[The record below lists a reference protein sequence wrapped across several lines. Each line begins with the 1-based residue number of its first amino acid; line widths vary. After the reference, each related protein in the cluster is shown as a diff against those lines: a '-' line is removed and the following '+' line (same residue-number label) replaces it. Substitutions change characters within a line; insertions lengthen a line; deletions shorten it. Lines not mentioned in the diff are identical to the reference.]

1 MINQAV
7 YDKLV
12 AQFEAYFGKKPEVV
26 SYAPGR
32 IEVLGNHTDYNE
44 GFVFSA
50 AINSGTFFAI
60 APNTLGK
67 NRVVAGDLMH
77 EVSFPL
83 SGAKPVK
90 TDTWA
95 NYVIG
100 TVAGLDNI
108 KPQTT
113 GFDGMFLG
121 NVPMGFGLSSSAAL
135 EMCTAKAVCELYGIQ
150 ADTVTLAKIGQAA
163 EHDYA
168 GCSCGLLDQISS
180 LCGAYGKLVKTDF
193 RTLKVET
200 VDIGP
205 DVCFLMCN
213 PHAKHALVDGQYN
226 TRRKACEDAARFF
239 AKTLSHPVTALRD
252 VSMAEWEAYK
262 DGLDPVVANRAAHPI
277 GEDERVLKGAAL
289 LEAGD
294 LAAFGQ
300 LLFDSHESSRVMFE
314 NSCKELDDVVAIART
329 VPGVLGARLSG
340 GGFGGS
346 VVVLVNARDAET
358 AAKAIASAY
367 AAKVGGGATCE
378 VSRIQPSQGASIVYS
393 TVAH

>member
-1 MINQAV
+1 MLNQAV
-7 YDKLV
+7 YDELIAK
-12 AQFEAYFGKKPEVV
+12 FEATYGKKPQVV

-44 GFVFSA
+44 GYVFST
-50 AINSGTFFAI
+50 AINYGTFFAI
-60 APNTLGK
+60 VPNDLGV
-67 NRVVAGDLMH
+67 NRVTAGDLMH
-77 EVSFPL
+77 TVTFPL
-83 SGAKPVK
+83 EGAKPV
-90 TDTWA
+90 TEDTWA

-100 TVAGLDNI
+100 TVAGLAKI
-108 KPQTT
+108 KPQTA

-135 EMCTAKAVCELYGIQ
+135 EMCTAKAVCGLYGIE
-150 ADTVTLAKIGQAA
+150 ADNVTLAKVGQAA

-200 VDIGP
+200 VDMGP

-226 TRRKACEDAARFF
+226 SRRKACEEAAAYF
-239 AKTLSHPVTALRD
+239 AKVLSHPVRALRD
-252 VSMAEWEAYK
+252 VSMAEWEAYSN
-262 DGLDPVVANRAAHPI
+262 GLDEVVAKRAAHPI
-277 GEDERVLKGAAL
+277 GEDERVLKGAKL
-289 LEAGD
+289 LAAGD

-314 NSCKELDDVVAIART
+314 NSCKELDDVVEIT
-329 VPGVLGARLSG
+329 KSVPGVLGARLSG

-346 VVVLVNARDAET
+346 VVVMVNARDAET
-358 AAKAIASAY
+358 AAQAIASAY
-367 AAKVGGGATCE
+367 AKKTGGVPCE
-378 VSRIQPSQGASIVYS
+378 VSRIQPSQGACLV
-393 TVAH
+393 

>member
-1 MINQAV
+1 MLNQAV
-7 YDKLV
+7 YDELMAK
-12 AQFEAYFGKKPEVV
+12 FEATYGKKPQVV

-44 GFVFSA
+44 GYVFST
-50 AINSGTFFAI
+50 AINYGTFFAI
-60 APNTLGK
+60 APNDLGV
-67 NRVVAGDLMH
+67 NRVTAGDLMH
-77 EVSFPL
+77 TVTFPL
-83 SGAKPVK
+83 EGAKPV
-90 TDTWA
+90 TEDTWA

-100 TVAGLDNI
+100 TVAGLAKI
-108 KPQTT
+108 KPQTA

-135 EMCTAKAVCELYGIQ
+135 EMCTAKAVCGLYGIE
-150 ADTVTLAKIGQAA
+150 ADVVTLAKVGQAA

-200 VDIGP
+200 VDMGP
-205 DVCFLMCN
+205 EVCFLMCN

-226 TRRKACEDAARFF
+226 SRRKACEEAAAYF
-239 AKTLSHPVTALRD
+239 AKVLSHPVRALRD
-252 VSMAEWEAYK
+252 VSMAEWEAYNN
-262 DGLDPVVANRAAHPI
+262 GLDEVVAKRAAHPI
-277 GEDERVLKGAAL
+277 GEDERVLKGAKL

-314 NSCKELDDVVAIART
+314 NSCKELDDVVEIT
-329 VPGVLGARLSG
+329 KSVPGVLGARLSG

-346 VVVLVNARDAET
+346 VVVMVNARDAET
-358 AAKAIASAY
+358 AAQAIASAY
-367 AAKVGGGATCE
+367 AKKTGGAPCE
-378 VSRIQPSQGASIVYS
+378 VSRIQPSQGACLV
-393 TVAH
+393 

>member
-1 MINQAV
+1 MLNQAV
-7 YDKLV
+7 YDELMVK
-12 AQFEAYFGKKPEVV
+12 FEATYGKKPQVV

-44 GFVFSA
+44 GYVFST
-50 AINSGTFFAI
+50 AINYGTFFAI
-60 APNTLGK
+60 APNDLGV
-67 NRVVAGDLMH
+67 NRVTAGDLMH
-77 EVSFPL
+77 TVTFPL
-83 SGAKPVK
+83 EGAKPV
-90 TDTWA
+90 TEDTWA

-100 TVAGLDNI
+100 TVAGLAKI
-108 KPQTT
+108 KPQTA

-135 EMCTAKAVCELYGIQ
+135 EMCTAKAVCGLYGIE
-150 ADTVTLAKIGQAA
+150 ADVVTLAKVGQAA

-200 VDIGP
+200 VDMGP
-205 DVCFLMCN
+205 EVCFLMCN

-226 TRRKACEDAARFF
+226 SRRKACEEAAAYF
-239 AKTLSHPVTALRD
+239 AKVLSHPVRALRD
-252 VSMAEWEAYK
+252 VSMAEWEAYNN
-262 DGLDPVVANRAAHPI
+262 GLDEVVAKRAAHPI
-277 GEDERVLKGAAL
+277 GEDERVLKGAKL

-314 NSCKELDDVVAIART
+314 NSCKELDDVVEIT
-329 VPGVLGARLSG
+329 KSVPGVLGARLSG

-346 VVVLVNARDAET
+346 VVVMVNARDAET
-358 AAKAIASAY
+358 AAQAIASAY
-367 AAKVGGGATCE
+367 AKKTGGAPCE
-378 VSRIQPSQGASIVYS
+378 VSRIQPSQGACLV
-393 TVAH
+393 

>member
-1 MINQAV
+1 MLNQAV
-7 YDKLV
+7 YDELIAK
-12 AQFEAYFGKKPEVV
+12 FEATYGKKPQVV

-44 GFVFSA
+44 GYVFST
-50 AINSGTFFAI
+50 AINYGTFFAI
-60 APNTLGK
+60 VPNDLGV
-67 NRVVAGDLMH
+67 NRVTAGDLMH
-77 EVSFPL
+77 TVTFPL
-83 SGAKPVK
+83 EGAKPV
-90 TDTWA
+90 TEDTWA

-100 TVAGLDNI
+100 TVAGLAKI
-108 KPQTT
+108 KPQTA

-135 EMCTAKAVCELYGIQ
+135 EMCTAKAVCGLYGIE
-150 ADTVTLAKIGQAA
+150 ADNVTLAKVGQAA

-200 VDIGP
+200 VDMGP
-205 DVCFLMCN
+205 NVCFLMCN

-226 TRRKACEDAARFF
+226 SRRKACEEAAAYF
-239 AKTLSHPVTALRD
+239 AKVLSHPVRALRD
-252 VSMAEWEAYK
+252 VSMAEWEAYSN
-262 DGLDPVVANRAAHPI
+262 GLDEVVAKRAAHPI
-277 GEDERVLKGAAL
+277 GEDERVLKGAKL
-289 LEAGD
+289 LAAGD

-314 NSCKELDDVVAIART
+314 NSCKELDDVVEIT
-329 VPGVLGARLSG
+329 KSVPGVLGARLSG

-346 VVVLVNARDAET
+346 VVVMVNARDAET
-358 AAKAIASAY
+358 AAQAIASAY
-367 AAKVGGGATCE
+367 AKKTGGAPCE
-378 VSRIQPSQGASIVYS
+378 VSRIQPSQGACLV
-393 TVAH
+393 

>member
-1 MINQAV
+1 MLNQAV
-7 YDKLV
+7 YDELMVK
-12 AQFEAYFGKKPEVV
+12 FEATYGKKPQVV

-44 GFVFSA
+44 GYVFST
-50 AINSGTFFAI
+50 AINYGTFFAI
-60 APNTLGK
+60 APNDLGV
-67 NRVVAGDLMH
+67 NRVTAGDLMH
-77 EVSFPL
+77 TVTFPL
-83 SGAKPVK
+83 EGAKPV
-90 TDTWA
+90 TEDTWA

-100 TVAGLDNI
+100 TVAGLAKI
-108 KPQTT
+108 KPQTA

-135 EMCTAKAVCELYGIQ
+135 EMCTAKAVCGLYGID
-150 ADTVTLAKIGQAA
+150 ADVVTLAKVGQAA

-200 VDIGP
+200 VDMGP
-205 DVCFLMCN
+205 EVCFLMCN

-226 TRRKACEDAARFF
+226 SRRKACEEAAAYF
-239 AKTLSHPVTALRD
+239 AKVLSHPVRALRD
-252 VSMAEWEAYK
+252 VSMAEWEAYNN
-262 DGLDPVVANRAAHPI
+262 GLDEVVAKRAAHPI
-277 GEDERVLKGAAL
+277 GEDERVLKGAKL

-314 NSCKELDDVVAIART
+314 NSCKELDDVVEIT
-329 VPGVLGARLSG
+329 KSVPGVLGARLSG

-346 VVVLVNARDAET
+346 VVVMVNARDAET
-358 AAKAIASAY
+358 AAQAIASAY
-367 AAKVGGGATCE
+367 AKKTGGAPCE
-378 VSRIQPSQGASIVYS
+378 VSRIQPSQGACLV
-393 TVAH
+393 

>member
-1 MINQAV
+1 MLNQAV
-7 YDKLV
+7 YDELMAK
-12 AQFEAYFGKKPEVV
+12 FEATYGKKPQVV

-44 GFVFSA
+44 GYVFST
-50 AINSGTFFAI
+50 AINFGTFFAI
-60 APNTLGK
+60 APNDLGV
-67 NRVVAGDLMH
+67 NRVTAGDLMH
-77 EVSFPL
+77 TVTFPL
-83 SGAKPVK
+83 EGAKPV
-90 TDTWA
+90 TEDTWA

-100 TVAGLDNI
+100 TVAGLAKL
-108 KPQTT
+108 KPQTA

-135 EMCTAKAVCELYGIQ
+135 EMCTAKAVCGLYGIE
-150 ADTVTLAKIGQAA
+150 ADNVTLAKVGQAA

-200 VDIGP
+200 VDMGP
-205 DVCFLMCN
+205 NVCFLMCN

-226 TRRKACEDAARFF
+226 SRRKACEEAAAYF
-239 AKTLSHPVTALRD
+239 AKVLSHPVRALRD
-252 VSMAEWEAYK
+252 VSMAEWEAYNN
-262 DGLDPVVANRAAHPI
+262 GLDEVVAKRAAHPI
-277 GEDERVLKGAAL
+277 GEDERVLKGAKL

-314 NSCKELDDVVAIART
+314 NSCKELDDVVEIT
-329 VPGVLGARLSG
+329 KSVPGVLGARLSG

-346 VVVLVNARDAET
+346 VVVMVNARDAET
-358 AAKAIASAY
+358 AAQAIASAY
-367 AAKVGGGATCE
+367 AKKTGGAPCE
-378 VSRIQPSQGASIVYS
+378 VSRIRPSQGACLV
-393 TVAH
+393 

>member
-1 MINQAV
+1 MLNQAV
-7 YDKLV
+7 YDELMAK
-12 AQFEAYFGKKPEVV
+12 FEATYGKKPQVV

-44 GFVFSA
+44 GYVFST
-50 AINSGTFFAI
+50 AINYGTFFAI
-60 APNTLGK
+60 APNDLGV
-67 NRVVAGDLMH
+67 NRVTAGDLMH
-77 EVSFPL
+77 TVTFPL
-83 SGAKPVK
+83 EGAKPV
-90 TDTWA
+90 TEDTWA

-100 TVAGLDNI
+100 TVAGLAKI
-108 KPQTT
+108 KPQTA

-135 EMCTAKAVCELYGIQ
+135 EMCTAKAVCGLYGID
-150 ADTVTLAKIGQAA
+150 ADVVTLAKVGQAA

-200 VDIGP
+200 VDMGP
-205 DVCFLMCN
+205 EVCFLMCN

-226 TRRKACEDAARFF
+226 SRRKACEEAAAYF
-239 AKTLSHPVTALRD
+239 AKVLSHPVRALRD
-252 VSMAEWEAYK
+252 VSMAEWEAYNN
-262 DGLDPVVANRAAHPI
+262 GLDEVVAKRAAHPI
-277 GEDERVLKGAAL
+277 GEDERVLKGAKL

-314 NSCKELDDVVAIART
+314 NSCKELDDVVEIT
-329 VPGVLGARLSG
+329 KSVPGVLGARLSG

-346 VVVLVNARDAET
+346 VVVMVNARDAET
-358 AAKAIASAY
+358 AAQAIASAY
-367 AAKVGGGATCE
+367 AKKTGGAPCE
-378 VSRIQPSQGASIVYS
+378 VSRIQPSQGACLV
-393 TVAH
+393 

>member
-1 MINQAV
+1 MLNQAV
-7 YDKLV
+7 YDELMAK
-12 AQFEAYFGKKPEVV
+12 FEATYGKKPQVV

-44 GFVFSA
+44 GYVFST
-50 AINSGTFFAI
+50 AINYGTFFAI
-60 APNTLGK
+60 VPNDLGV
-67 NRVVAGDLMH
+67 NRVTAGDLMH
-77 EVSFPL
+77 TVTFPL
-83 SGAKPVK
+83 EGAKPV
-90 TDTWA
+90 TEDTWA

-100 TVAGLDNI
+100 TVTGLAKI
-108 KPQTT
+108 KPQTA

-135 EMCTAKAVCELYGIQ
+135 EMCTAKAVCGLYGIE
-150 ADTVTLAKIGQAA
+150 ADNVTLAKVGQAA

-200 VDIGP
+200 VDMGP

-226 TRRKACEDAARFF
+226 SRRKACEEAAAYF
-239 AKTLSHPVTALRD
+239 AKVLSHPVRALRD
-252 VSMAEWEAYK
+252 VSMAEWEAYNN
-262 DGLDPVVANRAAHPI
+262 GLDEVVAKRAAHPI
-277 GEDERVLKGAAL
+277 GEDERVLKGAKL
-289 LEAGD
+289 LAAGD

-314 NSCKELDDVVAIART
+314 NSCKELDDVVEIT
-329 VPGVLGARLSG
+329 KSVPGVLGARLSG

-346 VVVLVNARDAET
+346 VVVMVNARDAET
-358 AAKAIASAY
+358 AAQAIASAY
-367 AAKVGGGATCE
+367 AKKTGGASCE
-378 VSRIQPSQGASIVYS
+378 VSRIQPSQGACLV
-393 TVAH
+393 

>member
-1 MINQAV
+1 MLNQAV
-7 YDKLV
+7 YDELMAK
-12 AQFEAYFGKKPEVV
+12 FEATYGKKPQVV

-44 GFVFSA
+44 GYVFST
-50 AINSGTFFAI
+50 AINYGTFFAI
-60 APNTLGK
+60 VPNDLGV
-67 NRVVAGDLMH
+67 NRVTAGDLMH
-77 EVSFPL
+77 TVTFPL
-83 SGAKPVK
+83 EGAKPV
-90 TDTWA
+90 TEDTWA

-100 TVAGLDNI
+100 TVAGLAKI
-108 KPQTT
+108 KPQTA

-135 EMCTAKAVCELYGIQ
+135 EMCTAKAVCGLYGID
-150 ADTVTLAKIGQAA
+150 ADVVTLAKVGQAA

-200 VDIGP
+200 VDMGP
-205 DVCFLMCN
+205 EVCFLMCN

-226 TRRKACEDAARFF
+226 SRRKACEEAAAYF
-239 AKTLSHPVTALRD
+239 AKVLSHPVRALRD
-252 VSMAEWEAYK
+252 VSMAEWEAYNN
-262 DGLDPVVANRAAHPI
+262 GLDEVVAKRAAHPI
-277 GEDERVLKGAAL
+277 GEDERVLKGAKL

-314 NSCKELDDVVAIART
+314 NSCKELDDVVEIT
-329 VPGVLGARLSG
+329 KSVPGVLGARLSG

-346 VVVLVNARDAET
+346 VVVMVNARDAET
-358 AAKAIASAY
+358 AAQAIASAY
-367 AAKVGGGATCE
+367 AKKTGGAPCE
-378 VSRIQPSQGASIVYS
+378 VSRIQPSQGACLV
-393 TVAH
+393 

>member
-1 MINQAV
+1 MLNQAV
-7 YDKLV
+7 YDELIAK
-12 AQFEAYFGKKPEVV
+12 FEATYGKKPQVV

-44 GFVFSA
+44 GYVFST
-50 AINSGTFFAI
+50 AINYGTFFAI
-60 APNTLGK
+60 VPNDLGV
-67 NRVVAGDLMH
+67 NRVTAGDLMH
-77 EVSFPL
+77 TVTFPL
-83 SGAKPVK
+83 EGAKPV
-90 TDTWA
+90 TEDTWA

-100 TVAGLDNI
+100 TVAGLAKI
-108 KPQTT
+108 KPQTA

-135 EMCTAKAVCELYGIQ
+135 EMCTAKAVCGLYGIE
-150 ADTVTLAKIGQAA
+150 ADNVTLAKVGQAA

-200 VDIGP
+200 VDMGP

-226 TRRKACEDAARFF
+226 SRRKACEEAAAYF
-239 AKTLSHPVTALRD
+239 AKVLSHPVRALRD
-252 VSMAEWEAYK
+252 VSMAEWEAYNN
-262 DGLDPVVANRAAHPI
+262 GLDEVVAKRAAHPI
-277 GEDERVLKGAAL
+277 GEDERVLKGAKL
-289 LEAGD
+289 LTAGD

-314 NSCKELDDVVAIART
+314 NSCKELDDVVEIT
-329 VPGVLGARLSG
+329 KSVPGVLGARLSG

-346 VVVLVNARDAET
+346 VVVMVNARDAET
-358 AAKAIASAY
+358 AAQAIASAY
-367 AAKVGGGATCE
+367 AKKTGGAPCE
-378 VSRIQPSQGASIVYS
+378 VSRIQPSQGACLV
-393 TVAH
+393 

>member
-1 MINQAV
+1 MLNQAV
-7 YDKLV
+7 YDELMAK
-12 AQFEAYFGKKPEVV
+12 FEATYGKKPQVV

-44 GFVFSA
+44 GYVFST
-50 AINSGTFFAI
+50 AINYGTFFAI
-60 APNTLGK
+60 APNDLGV
-67 NRVVAGDLMH
+67 NRVTAGDLMH
-77 EVSFPL
+77 TVTFPL
-83 SGAKPVK
+83 EGAKPV
-90 TDTWA
+90 TEDTWA

-100 TVAGLDNI
+100 TVAGLAKI
-108 KPQTT
+108 KPQTA

-135 EMCTAKAVCELYGIQ
+135 EMCTAKAVCGLYSIE
-150 ADTVTLAKIGQAA
+150 ADDVTLAKVGQAA

-200 VDIGP
+200 VDMGP
-205 DVCFLMCN
+205 EVCFLMCN

-226 TRRKACEDAARFF
+226 SRRKACEEAAAYF
-239 AKTLSHPVTALRD
+239 AKVLPHPVAALRD
-252 VSMAEWEAYK
+252 VSWAEWEAHRV
-262 DGLDPVVANRAAHPI
+262 GLDEVVAKRAAHPI
-277 GEDERVLKGAAL
+277 GEDERVLEGAKL

-314 NSCKELDDVVAIART
+314 NSCKELDDVVEIT
-329 VPGVLGARLSG
+329 KSVPGVLGARLSG

-346 VVVLVNARDAET
+346 VVVMVNARDAET
-358 AAKAIASAY
+358 AAQAIASAY
-367 AAKVGGGATCE
+367 AKKTGGAPCE
-378 VSRIQPSQGASIVYS
+378 VSRIQPSQGACLV
-393 TVAH
+393 

>member
-1 MINQAV
+1 MLNQAV
-7 YDKLV
+7 YDELMAK
-12 AQFEAYFGKKPEVV
+12 FEATYGKKPQVV

-44 GFVFSA
+44 GYVFST
-50 AINSGTFFAI
+50 AINYGTFFAI
-60 APNTLGK
+60 VPNDLGV
-67 NRVVAGDLMH
+67 NRVTAGDLMH
-77 EVSFPL
+77 TVTFPL
-83 SGAKPVK
+83 EGAKPV
-90 TDTWA
+90 TEDTWA

-100 TVAGLDNI
+100 TVAGLAKI
-108 KPQTT
+108 KHQTA

-135 EMCTAKAVCELYGIQ
+135 EMCTAKAVCGLYGID
-150 ADTVTLAKIGQAA
+150 ADVVTLAKVGQAA

-200 VDIGP
+200 VDMGP

-226 TRRKACEDAARFF
+226 SRRKACEEAAAYF
-239 AKTLSHPVTALRD
+239 AKVLSHPVRALRD
-252 VSMAEWEAYK
+252 VSMAEWEAYHA
-262 DGLDPVVANRAAHPI
+262 DLDEVVAKRAAHPI
-277 GEDERVLKGAAL
+277 GEDERVLKGAKL
-289 LEAGD
+289 LAAGD

-314 NSCKELDDVVAIART
+314 NSCKELDDVVEIT
-329 VPGVLGARLSG
+329 KSVPGVLGARLSG

-346 VVVLVNARDAET
+346 VVVMVNARDAET
-358 AAKAIASAY
+358 AAQAIASAY
-367 AAKVGGGATCE
+367 AKKTGGAPCE
-378 VSRIQPSQGASIVYS
+378 VSRIQPSQGACLV
-393 TVAH
+393 